1 MTNVENVLSSSS
13 KKKKKKKVFLVHSL
27 ITHLGCCTEEVKKKN
42 KACVVSCRFSQ
53 TSAADGDE
61 AIENGDLDV
70 VEGLLDL
77 AAARKCIVATTS
89 HVGGRKSHTSAAL
102 TMKPNKSLTLMV
114 PSGGV
119 SKLPQLTRPKL
130 QRSPFVVLMKVV

>member
-1 MTNVENVLSSSS
+1 MLSSSS

-77 AAARKCIVATTS
+77 MAMGK
-89 HVGGRKSHTSAAL
+89 HVITIL
-102 TMKPNKSLTLMV
+102 CV
-114 PSGGV
+114 
-119 SKLPQLTRPKL
+119 
-130 QRSPFVVLMKVV
+130 